1 MYITI
6 LNYETGEVI
15 IEQFESNID
24 AQEYIESNYRL
35 DNIHYMTTDKLN
47 LNIKTLKEK

>member
-15 IEQFESNID
+15 IEQFENNID
-24 AQEYIESNYRL
+24 AGKFIQENYNE
-35 DNIHYMTTDKLN
+35 DCINYMTTDKLK